1 MYSHK
6 RPSQRA
12 LIQPF
17 NALSFYCLCNQCRV
31 IARTAFPVN
40 NSLNSFVLFKKPRPV
55 GLSWVKLSI
64 TKLLATNPL
73 DPARNNKYGAAEADI
88 YITAQLKVGVKFCK
102 LAAGMMLYKLIHLVE
117 DNLLL

>member
-1 MYSHK
+1 MHFHFIVYAAS
-6 RPSQRA
+6 A
-12 LIQPF
+12 EF
-17 NALSFYCLCNQCRV
+17 

-40 NSLNSFVLFKKPRPV
+40 NSLNSFVLYKKPRPV
-55 GLSWVKLSI
+55 GLSWVKPSI

-73 DPARNNKYGAAEADI
+73 DPARNNKYGAAKADI

-117 DNLLL
+117 DNLLCSTSLTLV